1 MPTRGRRA
9 GQGDTVAT
17 TSSAVPRAGS
27 APARRSRLHASR
39 VLALTAVAVVSGFAL
54 YAAFPSL
61 DLWWSA
67 PLGVA
72 LLAVVVHQRG
82 TGTGAWLGLAAGFA
96 WFVPLLQWTA
106 LDARVG
112 WWPWLLLALSQAS
125 FVAALG
131 AATAWCSGL
140 INRWRWSW
148 PLVIGVL
155 WVACEAVR
163 SRIPFG
169 GFPWGRLAFSQADSP
184 LAGLAAVG
192 GAPLVTFGVAVTGAL
207 LAAGAWRADELVRG
221 RIHHPTGRN
230 AASHIFAFAGTTLL
244 VLLSGLVVPYVPPAG
259 SSVTVAVVQGNVP
272 RLGLDFNAQRRAVLD
287 NHVAATLELARRVT
301 NGEVPRPDLVVWPE
315 NSSDIDPLRNPDAF
329 ARIDQAADAI
339 AAPILVGAL
348 LKGPGRSVRNAGL
361 VWLPDRGPVDRYV
374 KQHPVPFA
382 EYLPMRPLVR
392 SITVK
397 ADLVGTFV
405 AGDRPGVL
413 RTGTIVLGDV
423 ICFEVAYDNLVRDTV
438 TGGAEL
444 LVVQT
449 NNATFNVT
457 EARQQLAMVRLR
469 AIEHGRPAL
478 MASTVGISAFV
489 AADGTVSDASG
500 FNTRHVAVR
509 RLRLGNGR
517 TLATRLGVL
526 PELLLSLGAAGAL
539 VVGAR
544 RRRAGTLGTASAWD
558 ANGGV
563 NRPATQRPGK
573 GEET

>member
-1 MPTRGRRA
+1 MPART
-9 GQGDTVAT
+9 GDRVAI

-27 APARRSRLHASR
+27 APARRASR
-39 VLALTAVAVVSGFAL
+39 TLALTAVAVVSGFAL
-54 YAAFPSL
+54 YAAFPSV

-72 LLAVVVHQRG
+72 LLAVVVHQRDVW
-82 TGTGAWLGLAAGFA
+82 TGAWLGLAAGFA

-131 AATAWCSGL
+131 AAAAWCSRL
-140 INRWRWSW
+140 VNRWRWSW

-155 WVACEAVR
+155 WVACEALR

-184 LAGLAAVG
+184 LAGLAALG
-192 GAPLVTFGVAVTGAL
+192 GASLVTFGAAVTGAL
-207 LAAGAWRADELVRG
+207 LAAGAWQACELVRG
-221 RIHHPTGRN
+221 RVHPSGNSALPR
-230 AASHIFAFAGTTLL
+230 IFAFAGATLL
-244 VLLSGLVVPYVPPAG
+244 VLLSGLVVPYEPPAG
-259 SSVTVAVVQGNVP
+259 SPVTVAVVQGNVP

-287 NHVAATLELARRVT
+287 NHVAATLDLARRVA
-301 NGEVPRPDLVVWPE
+301 NGEAPRPDLVVWPE
-315 NSSDIDPLRNPDAF
+315 NSSDIDPLRNPDAYQ
-329 ARIDQAADAI
+329 RIDQAADAI

-348 LKGPGRSVRNAGL
+348 LKGPETAVRNAGL
-361 VWLPDRGPVDRYV
+361 VWLPERGPVDRYV

-397 ADLVGTFV
+397 ADLVGNFV

-413 RTGTIVLGDV
+413 RAGPVVLGDV

-438 TGGAEL
+438 TGGAQL

-509 RLRLGNGR
+509 RLRLGNSR

-539 VVGAR
+539 VIGAAR
-544 RRRAGTLGTASAWD
+544 RRVDTSGTGSGWD

-563 NRPATQRPGK
+563 NGPGTAVSRQGGK
-573 GEET
+573 T